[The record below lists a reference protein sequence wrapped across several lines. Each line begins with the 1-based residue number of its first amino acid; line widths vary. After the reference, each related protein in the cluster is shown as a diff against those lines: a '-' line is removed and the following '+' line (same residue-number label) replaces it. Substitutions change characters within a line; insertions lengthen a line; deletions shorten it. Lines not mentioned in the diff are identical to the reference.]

1 MLKSKFAFQ
10 FTIFYLR
17 NRSSSNSRSIAFD
30 TKSKGKIQPKQSDFK
45 HVDWRRRS
53 NRSTIAE
60 NSCLNT
66 NSSNTTVRRQSHNL

>member
-1 MLKSKFAFQ
+1 MF
-10 FTIFYLR
+10 R
-17 NRSSSNSRSIAFD
+17 NRSSSNSRSIVFD

-45 HVDWRRRS
+45 RVDWRRRS